1 MTADPFHHQNLSR
14 WAQVVQGESKASH
27 HSPSSQPSSISRPVA
42 SVPERNISSEC
53 SPSQAPCFSSSSSPP
68 LDISLSAEGGSDSDN
83 NNFAASSFKKPAWNK
98 PSNGIIGV
106 GPVMGAASWPAL
118 SESARGSQKSL
129 ADSSKDGLL
138 STSQG
143 PIIPQSTQ
151 KQVTSNAN
159 PNSTPNCTMLNRQK
173 SSKRGGNSSGSGL
186 PEGASSHQHPP
197 PFAVPE
203 MPPSSFGNFVPAM
216 PYPSTRDPQYRGNSW
231 ETRPIGGFA
240 SQSHKDHRHSS
251 RRGGNYG
258 PRGDGGYNNNFWGRH
273 EQDRGNYGNARD
285 GHMQPPR
292 APPRGFPRPSPP
304 AVHSFVPPQPVRP
317 FMNPIGYPEYMYFT
331 MEPFRCMPSFTPAMP
346 PMFMPVP
353 EPPLSALLLHQIDY
367 YFSDDNLVKDDF
379 LKSNMDDQG
388 WVAISLIAGFPR
400 SLCALFP
407 LTATRSK
414 AIAKST
420 TMLKVKSLTSNIQLI
435 VDSLRSSTVVE
446 VQDDKVRRRNDW
458 KKWVPYQVS
467 MVPGSLSPGRSSSEM
482 LASSFQQITVREESP
497 NQSGAGNVKPHAEDA
512 LGRHPSDGH
521 SHLSNGNG
529 SDCMCLNQN

>member
-1 MTADPFHHQNLSR
+1 MAMTADPEFHHQNLSR
-14 WAQVVQGESKASH
+14 WAEVVQGESKATSASH
-27 HSPSSQPSSISRPVA
+27 HSPSSLPSSILRPVA

-53 SPSQAPCFSSSSSPP
+53 SPSQGPCFSSSSSPP
-68 LDISLSAEGGSDSDN
+68 LDISLSAEGGSDSN

-186 PEGASSHQHPP
+186 PQQCHILLRETLNTGAIVGKLDLLEGLHH
-197 PFAVPE
+197 
-203 MPPSSFGNFVPAM
+203 NHIRI
-216 PYPSTRDPQYRGNSW
+216 TD
-231 ETRPIGGFA
+231 ILLGGED
-240 SQSHKDHRHSS
+240 S
-251 RRGGNYG
+251 
-258 PRGDGGYNNNFWGRH
+258 
-273 EQDRGNYGNARD
+273 GNYGNARD

-304 AVHSFVPPQPVRP
+304 AVHSFVPSQPVRP
-317 FMNPIGYPEYMYFT
+317 FMNPIGYPVILL
-331 MEPFRCMPSFTPAMP
+331 CSQSICISLWSHLGACHHLQPAMP

-353 EPPLSALLLHQIDY
+353 EPSVSALLLHQIDY
-367 YFSDDNLVKDDF
+367 YFSDNNLVKDDF

-407 LTATRSK
+407 LTATGSK
-414 AIAKST
+414 AIAKGT
-420 TMLKVKSLTSNIQLI
+420 TMIKVKSLTSNIQLI

-446 VQDDKVRRRNDW
+446 VQDEKVRRRNDW

-467 MVPGSLSPGRSSSEM
+467 TVPGSLSPGGSSPEM
-482 LASSFQQITVREESP
+482 LASSFQQITVREEST
-497 NQSGAGNVKPHAEDA
+497 NQSGADNVNPHAEDA

-521 SHLSNGNG
+521 SHLSNGDG

>member
-1 MTADPFHHQNLSR
+1 MAMTADPEFHHQNLSR
-14 WAQVVQGESKASH
+14 WAQVVQGESKATSASN
-27 HSPSSQPSSISRPVA
+27 HSPSSQPSSISSPVA

-68 LDISLSAEGGSDSDN
+68 LDISLSAEGGSDSN

-138 STSQG
+138 STSQ
-143 PIIPQSTQ
+143 
-151 KQVTSNAN
+151 V
-159 PNSTPNCTMLNRQK
+159 
-173 SSKRGGNSSGSGL
+173 
-186 PEGASSHQHPP
+186 ASSHQHPP
-197 PFAVPE
+197 PPPPFAVPQ

-216 PYPSTRDPQYRGNSW
+216 PYPSTRDPQYRDNSW

-258 PRGDGGYNNNFWGRH
+258 PRGDGGYNNFWGRR

-331 MEPFRCMPSFTPAMP
+331 MEPFRGMPSFTPATP

-353 EPPLSALLLHQIDY
+353 EPPVSALLLHQIDY

-400 SLCALFP
+400 
-407 LTATRSK
+407 
-414 AIAKST
+414 
-420 TMLKVKSLTSNIQLI
+420 VKSLTSNIQLI

-458 KKWVPYQVS
+458 RKWVPYQVS
-467 MVPGSLSPGRSSSEM
+467 TVPGSLSPGGSSSEM
-482 LASSFQQITVREESP
+482 LASSFQQITVREEST
-497 NQSGAGNVKPHAEDA
+497 NQSGAGNVNPHAEDA
-512 LGRHPSDGH
+512 LGRHPS
-521 SHLSNGNG
+521 HLSNGDG
-529 SDCMCLNQN
+529 SERTCLN